1 MGDAEY
7 LAAVHQ
13 VVLPIAY
20 QYNPQLVLVAAGF
33 DAAMGDPLG
42 GCKITPEGY
51 GQMTHLLSSLAQ
63 GRVAILLEGGYNLE
77 SISHSMTMCAKALL
91 GDPIPTPRIES
102 PNQIAVS
109 TIKRVINHL
118 RPFWG
123 ALAFNVDLPNEDVL
137 QLKKEAKAPIKSLEQ
152 QLEQLQIDSSTSTV
166 NEDIIPSNSKIIEEQ
181 STSADQ
187 IDSASGGNTDDGPL
201 EASGTSEPKSLQE
214 LLLLPENIQ
223 VICDLTE
230 FLGYTIYFINTFT
243 FCFYILGLA
252 RRNFIHRCA

>member
-7 LAAVHQ
+7 LAAFHQ

-91 GDPIPTPRIES
+91 GDPIPSPRIES

-137 QLKKEAKAPIKSLEQ
+137 QLMKEEKETVKSLER
-152 QLEQLQIDSSTSTV
+152 QLEQLQIGSSISAV
-166 NEDIIPSNSKIIEEQ
+166 KEDIIAIKAIERQ

-187 IDSASGGNTDDGPL
+187 IDSASGGNIDDSPI
-201 EASGTSEPKSLQE
+201 EASGITEPQTLQE

-223 VICDLTE
+223 VILT
-230 FLGYTIYFINTFT
+230 LS
-243 FCFYILGLA
+243 
-252 RRNFIHRCA
+252 

>member
-7 LAAVHQ
+7 LSAFYQ
-13 VVLPIAY
+13 VVMPIAY
-20 QYNPQLVLVAAGF
+20 QFNPQLVLVAAGF

-91 GDPIPTPRIES
+91 GDPLPSPRIES
-102 PNQIAVS
+102 LNQIAVS

-118 RPFWG
+118 RPYWG

-137 QLKKEAKAPIKSLEQ
+137 QLKKEESVRSLEE
-152 QLEQLQIDSSTSTV
+152 QLEQLQIDSSV
-166 NEDIIPSNSKIIEEQ
+166 NDDYAVPQKSVEIQSVDPVA
-181 STSADQ
+181 STSEEKM
-187 IDSASGGNTDDGPL
+187 
-201 EASGTSEPKSLQE
+201 EASGTSEPKTLQE
-214 LLLLPENIQ
+214 FLLLPENIQ
-223 VICDLTE
+223 VI
-230 FLGYTIYFINTFT
+230 NQSFT
-243 FCFYILGLA
+243 S
-252 RRNFIHRCA
+252 NHQV